1 MVDAVTQPG
10 GARDKAQN
18 GTLTTTSAKRELTR
32 ISSKR
37 RSVSRYIK
45 KRDFRGFPLQDKF
58 VQFPHST
65 PVGSDH
71 QDPSYRWYLGIGA
84 VFLVALHSRPRLQG
98 CCAPRYTLHRPL
110 SVRRRRKPTKVQ
122 GFPQYLPTCGQLAM
136 RPFPLLPCSTMRP
149 CSQTWTTGFNT
160 RRRHP

>member
-1 MVDAVTQPG
+1 MLVDAVTQPG

-71 QDPSYRWYLGIGA
+71 QDPSYRWYLGMFA
-84 VFLVALHSRPRLQG
+84 TTLASRKV
-98 CCAPRYTLHRPL
+98 RPL
-110 SVRRRRKPTKVQ
+110 SASVQFEREAVNALPALTSWTSTSGSDPHHLVRSLWGVS
-122 GFPQYLPTCGQLAM
+122 LALW
-136 RPFPLLPCSTMRP
+136 RITVSYWPVRVS
-149 CSQTWTTGFNT
+149 WA
-160 RRRHP
+160 